1 MLRKVI
7 KKVGVVLLAA
17 GLSIGMFSPS
27 VSAAVKINKAAQMK
41 AAKNVEP
48 EEWNKEELTAYQFDT
63 GDDFLKYMVTGGLH
77 LYNKNYKAKDHWVK
91 IKVADPGLFAI
102 AAIAENESKIP
113 LYDATKKKVLKKDI
127 NGGSDDFSTAVKA
140 GDEFYVKL
148 PTKISKV
155 FILTGVIK
163 SEFGSMANDKSYYE
177 IGKGTTTYHPFSIS
191 KRSIVYLEV
200 TSVEKKSEK
209 ISMYI
214 EKNVNGTWQRVG
226 YSANI
231 KPLEY
236 GTTLGYGLQP
246 GQYRMALKNPKDN
259 IINVEYQRTTINK
272 NVAYKKTKALN
283 IKKRALNVY
292 TTEEHTA
299 RWYKVSVS
307 STKKRTELLLSK
319 YSVGGGFQFKVYQ
332 KGKVIKTVKVKK
344 DEDGKYVT
352 LPKKKGT
359 YYIRV
364 KAYYSKKGKR
374 YESGYTSKR
383 KIKIKK

>member
-63 GDDFLKYMVTGGLH
+63 GDDFLKYMFTGGLH

-113 LYDATKKKVLKKDI
+113 LYDATKKKVLIKDL
-127 NGGSDDFSTAVKA
+127 NGDGNGDEYSAVVKA

-148 PTKISKV
+148 PTKINKII
-155 FILTGVIK
+155 ILTGVMK
-163 SEFGSMANDKSYYE
+163 TEFGSMANDKSYYE
-177 IGKGTTTYHPFSIS
+177 VGKGTTTYHPFSIS
-191 KRSIVYLEV
+191 KRSRVYLEIAPV
-200 TSVEKKSEK
+200 GKKVEKVGA
-209 ISMYI
+209 YV

-231 KPLEY
+231 KPAEY
-236 GTTLGYGLQP
+236 GTALGYGLQP
-246 GQYRMALKNPKDN
+246 GKYRMVLKNPKDN
-259 IINVEYQRTTINK
+259 IINIEYKRKTTNK
-272 NVAYKKTKALN
+272 NVAYKKSKAINVKSSLQ
-283 IKKRALNVY
+283 NVY

-299 RWYKVSVS
+299 RWYKVAVS
-307 STKKRTELLLSK
+307 STKKRTGVLLSK

-344 DEDGKYVT
+344 DDDEKYVT

-359 YYIRV
+359 YYIKV
-364 KAYYSKKGKR
+364 SKLTDKTTGV
-374 YESGYTSKR
+374 YELETYKE
-383 KIKIKK
+383 

>member
-177 IGKGTTTYHPFSIS
+177 IGKGTTTYHSFSIS

-200 TSVEKKSEK
+200 TPVEKKSEK

-359 YYIRV
+359 YYIKV
-364 KAYYSKKGKR
+364 SKLTDKTTGV
-374 YESGYTSKR
+374 YEIETDKE
-383 KIKIKK
+383 

>member
-1 MLRKVI
+1 MFRKVI

-113 LYDATKKKVLKKDI
+113 LYDATKKKVLNI

-359 YYIRV
+359 YYIKV
-364 KAYYSKKGKR
+364 SKLTDKTTGV
-374 YESGYTSKR
+374 YEIETDKE
-383 KIKIKK
+383 

>member
-63 GDDFLKYMVTGGLH
+63 GDDFLKYMFTGGLH

-177 IGKGTTTYHPFSIS
+177 VGKGTTTYHPFSIS
-191 KRSIVYLEV
+191 KRSRVYLEIAPV
-200 TSVEKKSEK
+200 GKKVEKVGA
-209 ISMYI
+209 YV

-231 KPLEY
+231 KPAEY
-236 GTTLGYGLQP
+236 GTALGYGLQP
-246 GQYRMALKNPKDN
+246 GKYRMVLKNPKDN
-259 IINVEYQRTTINK
+259 IINIEYKRKTTNK
-272 NVAYKKTKALN
+272 NVAYKKSKAINVKSSLQ
-283 IKKRALNVY
+283 NVY

-299 RWYKVSVS
+299 RWYKVAVS
-307 STKKRTELLLSK
+307 STKKRTGVLLSK
-319 YSVGGGFQFKVYQ
+319 YSVGGGFQF
-332 KGKVIKTVKVKK
+332 
-344 DEDGKYVT
+344 
-352 LPKKKGT
+352 
-359 YYIRV
+359 RF
-364 KAYYSKKGKR
+364 
-374 YESGYTSKR
+374 
-383 KIKIKK
+383 IKKEKSSKQSK

>member
-63 GDDFLKYMVTGGLH
+63 GDDFLKYMFTGGLH

-163 SEFGSMANDKSYYE
+163 SEFGSRANDKSYYE
-177 IGKGTTTYHPFSIS
+177 VGKGTTTYHPFSIS
-191 KRSIVYLEV
+191 KRSRVYLEIAPV
-200 TSVEKKSEK
+200 GKKVEKVGA
-209 ISMYI
+209 YV

-231 KPLEY
+231 KPAEY
-236 GTTLGYGLQP
+236 GTALGYGLQP
-246 GQYRMALKNPKDN
+246 GKYRMVLKNPKDN
-259 IINVEYQRTTINK
+259 IINIEYKRKTTNK
-272 NVAYKKTKALN
+272 NVAYKKSKAINVKSSLQ
-283 IKKRALNVY
+283 NVY

-299 RWYKVSVS
+299 RWYKVAVS
-307 STKKRTELLLSK
+307 STKKRTGVLLSK

-344 DEDGKYVT
+344 DDDEKYVT

-359 YYIRV
+359 YYIKV
-364 KAYYSKKGKR
+364 SKLTDKTTGV
-374 YESGYTSKR
+374 YELETYKE
-383 KIKIKK
+383 

>member
-1 MLRKVI
+1 MIRRVI
-7 KKVGVVLLAA
+7 KKAGAVLLAA

-27 VSAAVKINKAAQMK
+27 VSAAVKINKTAQMK

-48 EEWNKEELTAYQFDT
+48 EEWNKAELTAYQFDT
-63 GDDFLKYMVTGGLH
+63 EDDFLKYMASGGLH

-102 AAIAENESKIP
+102 DVMGDSKVKIP
-113 LYDATKKKVLKKDI
+113 LYDATKKKVLIKDL
-127 NGGSDDFSTAVKA
+127 NGDGNGDEYSAVVKA

-177 IGKGTTTYHPFSIS
+177 VGKGTTTYHPFSIS
-191 KRSIVYLEV
+191 KRSRVYLEIAPV
-200 TSVEKKSEK
+200 GKKVEKVGA
-209 ISMYI
+209 YV

-231 KPLEY
+231 KPAEY
-236 GTTLGYGLQP
+236 GTALGYGLQP
-246 GQYRMALKNPKDN
+246 GKYRMVLKNPKDN
-259 IINVEYQRTTINK
+259 IINIEYKRKTTNK
-272 NVAYKKTKALN
+272 NVAYKKSKAINVKSSLQ
-283 IKKRALNVY
+283 NVY

-299 RWYKVSVS
+299 RWYKVAVS
-307 STKKRTELLLSK
+307 STKKRTGVLLSK

-344 DEDGKYVT
+344 DDDEKYVT

-359 YYIRV
+359 YYIKV
-364 KAYYSKKGKR
+364 SKLTDKTTGV
-374 YESGYTSKR
+374 YELETYKE
-383 KIKIKK
+383 

>member
-1 MLRKVI
+1 MFRKVI

-63 GDDFLKYMVTGGLH
+63 GDDFLKYMFTGGLH

-113 LYDATKKKVLKKDI
+113 LYDATKEKVLKKDI

-200 TSVEKKSEK
+200 TPVEKKSEK

-292 TTEEHTA
+292 TAEEHTA

-359 YYIRV
+359 YYIKV
-364 KAYYSKKGKR
+364 SKLTDKTTGV
-374 YESGYTSKR
+374 YEIETDKE
-383 KIKIKK
+383 